1 MARVMT
7 EIAHLMND
15 GDLELGTRA
24 ESILL
29 N

>member
-24 ESILL
+24 EGILH